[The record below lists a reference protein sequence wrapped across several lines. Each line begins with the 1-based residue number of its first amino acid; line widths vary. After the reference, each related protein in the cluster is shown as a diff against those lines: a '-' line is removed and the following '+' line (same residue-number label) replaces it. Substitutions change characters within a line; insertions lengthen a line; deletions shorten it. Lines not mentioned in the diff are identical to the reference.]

1 MRYRITAPS
10 RIDTTIKLPAS
21 KSISNRAL
29 IISALAGVKTMPRNI
44 SNCDDTEVI
53 VRALHDNPYEIDI
66 KAAGTAMRFMTAY
79 LAVTPG
85 EHVITGTERM
95 KHRPI
100 KVLVDALR
108 YLGADIEYIGE
119 EGFPPLKIRGKALDG
134 GSIEIP
140 GDVSSQ
146 YVSALLMIAPMLNGG
161 LELHLTGNIISRP
174 YIDLTIHTMHDY
186 GARVEWT
193 DVDTIVTEPTG
204 YREREFIIEN
214 DWSGASYWYETL
226 ALMGDRES
234 SIRLPGLIDSSR
246 QGDSGVR
253 YLFSMLGVKTSFED
267 GIKTKPT
274 TVTLKAMRSMLP
286 KLDFDFSG
294 QPDLTQTLVV
304 TCAAMNIPFHFT
316 GLATLRIKESDRI
329 EVLKREMRKLG
340 FVIREE
346 NNSELL
352 WDGERCEATMKPIDT
367 YEDHRMA
374 MAFAPAAVKFPGL
387 RINNPE
393 VVTKSYPNFWKDL
406 QQAGF
411 KIEEEE

>member
-53 VRALHDNPYEIDI
+53 VRALHNNPYEIDI

-234 SIRLPGLIDSSR
+234 SIRIPGLIDSSR

-274 TVTLKAMRSMLP
+274 TVTLKTMRSMLP

-352 WDGERCEATMKPIDT
+352 WDGERCEATMEPIDT

>member
-234 SIRLPGLIDSSR
+234 SIRIPGLIDSSR

-267 GIKTKPT
+267 GIKTEPT
-274 TVTLKAMRSMLP
+274 TVTLKTMRSMLP

>member
-53 VRALHDNPYEIDI
+53 VRALRDNPYEIDI

-234 SIRLPGLIDSSR
+234 SIRIPGLIDSSR

-274 TVTLKAMRSMLP
+274 TVTLKTMRSMLP

>member
-274 TVTLKAMRSMLP
+274 TVTLKTMRSMLP

-329 EVLKREMRKLG
+329 EVLKREMRKMG

-352 WDGERCEATMKPIDT
+352 WDGERCEATMEPIDT

-374 MAFAPAAVKFPGL
+374 MAFAPAAVKFPKL

>member
-304 TCAAMNIPFHFT
+304 TCAAMDIPFHFT

-352 WDGERCEATMKPIDT
+352 WDGEQCEATMEPIDT

>member
-53 VRALHDNPYEIDI
+53 VRALRDNPYEIDI

-234 SIRLPGLIDSSR
+234 SIRIPGLIDSSR

-274 TVTLKAMRSMLP
+274 TVTLKTMRSMLP

-352 WDGERCEATMKPIDT
+352 WDGERCEATMEPIDT

-406 QQAGF
+406 QQVGF

>member
-53 VRALHDNPYEIDI
+53 VRALRDNPYEIDI

-146 YVSALLMIAPMLNGG
+146 YVSALMMIAPMLNGG

-186 GARVEWT
+186 SARVEWT

-329 EVLKREMRKLG
+329 EVLKREMKKLG